1 MANHKSALKRIKQNE
16 KRRVRNASVKT
27 SVKSSIKKV
36 REAITNTDATA
47 AKSSLGEAV
56 AKLDGAVTKGV
67 LHRNNASRK
76 VSRLTIAV
84 NALES
89 K

>member
-1 MANHKSALKRIKQNE
+1 MANHKSAIKRHKQTE

-27 SVKSSIKKV
+27 TVKSSIKKV
-36 REAITNTDATA
+36 REAITNSDAA
-47 AKSSLGEAV
+47 EAKSSLVTAISR
-56 AKLDGAVTKGV
+56 LDGAVSKGV
-67 LHRNNASRK
+67 LHKNNASRK
-76 VSRLTIAV
+76 VSRLTTAV